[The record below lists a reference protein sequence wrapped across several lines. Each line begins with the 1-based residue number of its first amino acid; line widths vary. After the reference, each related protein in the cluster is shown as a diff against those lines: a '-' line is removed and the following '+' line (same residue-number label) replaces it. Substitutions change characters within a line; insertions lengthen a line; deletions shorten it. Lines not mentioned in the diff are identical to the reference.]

1 MNKVILTFEFLLVH
15 ENGNKI
21 FRMTKEVNIPIK
33 PSVGLELLNVIEDY
47 DIIIERL
54 AVCMKTNQ
62 AVARSSRRIFYKE
75 HDPYIVNRF
84 FENGWVEESEYFRGK
99 TMKGLNNE

>member
-15 ENGNKI
+15 KSRNKI

-33 PSVGLELLNVIEDY
+33 PSVGLELLNVIEGY
-47 DIIIERL
+47 DIVVERL

-62 AVARSSRRIFYKE
+62 TFARSSRRIFYK
-75 HDPYIVNRF
+75 DNPCIVNKF
-84 FENGWVEESEYFRGK
+84 LENGWVKESEYFRGK
-99 TMKGLNNE
+99 TMEGLMDE